1 MQTVTTGT
9 DQCQV
14 SHLLQVN
21 LFRTEL
27 FVQTCPT
34 KIPHVGHARTIKAP
48 PHLMVPHP
56 GITLVAA

>member
-21 LFRTEL
+21 LFQTEL

-34 KIPHVGHARTIKAP
+34 NSNYSFV
-48 PHLMVPHP
+48 L
-56 GITLVAA
+56 L